1 MEYCLKWDNGTIS
14 LSCWVH
20 WQQQVLWLAP
30 KNWMDLEQE
39 QQPVSD
45 QLR

>member
-1 MEYCLKWDNGTIS
+1 MEFCLKWDVGTIS
-14 LSCWVH
+14 LNCWVR

-30 KNWMDLEQE
+30 KKRKDLEQE

-45 QLR
+45 QVQ